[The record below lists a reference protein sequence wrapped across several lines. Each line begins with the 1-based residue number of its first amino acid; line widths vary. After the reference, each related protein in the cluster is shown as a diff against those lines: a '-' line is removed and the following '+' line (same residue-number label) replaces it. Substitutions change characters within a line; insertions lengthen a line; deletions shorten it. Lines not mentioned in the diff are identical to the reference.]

1 MKEYKVEMEFVLKKY
16 ACISVEAGSEAEAI
30 DKARSVSEDKF
41 IEKETA
47 EHREWRVRR
56 ESGWRSFM
64 SFLMGG

>member
-30 DKARSVSEDKF
+30 NMARSVSEDKF

-47 EHREWRVRR
+47 EQCEWRVRR
-56 ESGWRSFM
+56 DSGWRSFI
-64 SFLMGG
+64 SFFMGG